1 MDIFNNDDEV
11 LNIGNLSIENQLGSV
26 LIHGDVQIG
35 TDDIGR
41 MQAQALYEFAT
52 KLLQSVNRA
61 QDDGA
66 VINRDADSIDNPF
79 G

>member
-35 TDDIGR
+35 IDDIGR

-52 KLLQSVNRA
+52 KLLQSVNQT

>member
-35 TDDIGR
+35 TDDIGW

-52 KLLQSVNRA
+52 KLLQSVNQA
-61 QDDGA
+61 QDDGV

>member
-35 TDDIGR
+35 ADDIGR
-41 MQAQALYEFAT
+41 MQARALYEFAT
-52 KLLQSVNRA
+52 KLLRSVNQA
-61 QDDGA
+61 HDDGA
-66 VINRDADSIDNPF
+66 IINRDTDSIDNPF